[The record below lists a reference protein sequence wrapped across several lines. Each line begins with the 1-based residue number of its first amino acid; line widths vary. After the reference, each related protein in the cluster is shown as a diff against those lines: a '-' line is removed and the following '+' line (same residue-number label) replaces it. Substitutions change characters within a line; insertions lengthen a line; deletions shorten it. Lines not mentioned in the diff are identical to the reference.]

1 MLAPAM
7 APRRSG
13 DDLTRRAN
21 EAFLRERLRRGWSRH
36 QLAEWA
42 NQLATRRGYAPTYD
56 AEQVRRIERN
66 GVVPDDPGPELF
78 CALFG
83 PSPDEPMAPDRLG
96 LPAPPAILRRYDAR
110 EDQEDPMER
119 RTALKGLAAL
129 LATPVLDIAVEPL
142 RRLAEM
148 SVPMAVDGTEG
159 LIAQLGYGYSGEPP
173 ARLIPRLRDLTA
185 FADALSGVAPARYA
199 NRLRSVAGWSTGL
212 LANALFDTGDFA
224 AADPTIQLSLAYGRL
239 TEDARLV
246 AYAYDRQG
254 MMAWE
259 RHDYLAALESIEA
272 GLREAPPVTAIRIR
286 LLGWRARV
294 HARLDRRDEA
304 LRALRTLEKEHSGLP
319 AAELSEGSF
328 AVNPG
333 AANSAASS
341 ILLLLGDLGGARSHT
356 EAAIAH
362 NSALVGKQARPS
374 RLASKRLDLAT
385 IALRQGQPDEA
396 LQYAGMA
403 LRNERM
409 IQPSRRALGD
419 FVAELLRR
427 HAALPEARQFHEEF
441 LAASA

>member
-1 MLAPAM
+1 MLAAAM

-13 DDLTRRAN
+13 DDVTRRSN
-21 EAFLRERLRRGWSRH
+21 DAFLQERLRRGWSRH

-42 NQLATRRGYAPTYD
+42 NELATRRGYAPTYD

-83 PSPDEPMAPDRLG
+83 PSPNDPMPPDRLG
-96 LPAPPAILRRYDAR
+96 LPAPPAVLRRYDAP
-110 EDQEDPMER
+110 EDKDDPMER

-129 LATPVLDIAVEPL
+129 LTTPVLDVAVEPL
-142 RRLAEM
+142 RRLADM
-148 SVPMAVDGTEG
+148 SVPMAVDGSEG

-173 ARLIPRLRDLTA
+173 ARLIPRLRDLMT
-185 FADALSGVAPARYA
+185 FADAFSGLAPAPYA
-199 NRLRSVAGWSTGL
+199 SRLRSVAGWSSGL

-224 AADPTIQLSLAYGRL
+224 AADPTIRLALAYGQQ
-239 TEDARLV
+239 TADARLV

-259 RHDYLAALESIEA
+259 RHDYTAALESIEA
-272 GLREAPPVTAIRIR
+272 GLREAPPITAIRIR
-286 LLGWRARV
+286 LLGWRARIY
-294 HARLDRRDEA
+294 ARLDRRDEA
-304 LRALRTLEKEHSGLP
+304 LAALRTLEREHASLP
-319 AAELSEGSF
+319 TADLSEGSF

-341 ILLLLGDLGGARSHT
+341 ILLLLGDLSGARAHT
-356 EAAIAH
+356 EAAVAY
-362 NSALVGKQARPS
+362 NSALVGKHARPS
-374 RLASKRLDLAT
+374 RLAAKRLDLAT

-396 LQYAGMA
+396 LEYAGMA

-409 IQPSRRALGD
+409 IQPSRRALGE
-419 FVAELLRR
+419 FVTELLER

-441 LAASA
+441 RALSA